1 VAKLQRKQPDFLGNV
16 RQALSGHSRVTTSEW
31 EATPAAVLLPLFK
44 EEDEW
49 CLLYTRRTESLNA
62 HRGQVS
68 FPGGMIEDFDQ
79 DPIEA
84 ALREVEEEIGIPREQ
99 VEILGCVD
107 NMFTVT
113 QFSITPVVGKIP
125 WPIAMQLN
133 ETEVA
138 RAFGVPLS
146 WLSDEANLE
155 TEERDI
161 PGLGLRV
168 PVHFF
173 EPYDDEIIWGATARI
188 TLNFL
193 EIIGLK

>member
-1 VAKLQRKQPDFLGNV
+1 MNESRLPDFLGNV
-16 RQALSGHSRVTTSEW
+16 RGALTEHSRVTTSEW
-31 EATPAAVLLPLFK
+31 EATPAAVLLPLFQDK
-44 EEDEW
+44 DEW

-79 DPIEA
+79 DPVET
-84 ALREVEEEIGIPREQ
+84 ALREVEEEIGIPRDK

-125 WPIAMQLN
+125 WPIPMQLN
-133 ETEVA
+133 DSEVA
-138 RAFGVPLS
+138 RAFGVPIS
-146 WLSDEANLE
+146 WLADEKNLE

-173 EPYDDEIIWGATARI
+173 KPYDDEVIWGATARI